1 MEKNSMQNLDTMPKY
16 LLRNFQNWGDRD
28 IAVRKK
34 KYGIWNEYTWKAHY
48 EHTKYFGLGL
58 VALGFQ
64 KKDMAAILGDAD
76 PEWNWAQMAI
86 WSIGA
91 VATGIF
97 TDCLPIEVQ
106 YIAENSDS
114 KFLIVSNQEQVDK
127 GLEIKDN
134 LPMLEK
140 IIYWDKTGM
149 RNYDDSVLIYFY
161 DVVEMGRAFE
171 EKNPDFFEERIAEG
185 KGDDVAMIYYT
196 SGTTGKPKGAVRTY
210 KSLLHTMKAAFEIVP
225 AEKGDDYVALAP
237 PAWIAA
243 LMNEAGHLLKGL
255 IVNYPEKTETVMEDL
270 REISPVVNGGGPR
283 IWEGMVSL
291 IQAKINDAGMI
302 TRALYNLFLP
312 VGYHVADLHLK
323 GEKSPLGW
331 NILYM
336 IANRIVFRPLRDQL
350 GFRKSKY
357 YMTGSA
363 ALSPDTF
370 RYFHAIGCPL
380 RQGYA
385 STEGGTVCGHY
396 GDETNIRFDTIGK
409 PNTGVKVR
417 ISTEGEIQIRS
428 EGLFSEYHKNPDATK
443 EAMEGGW
450 FHTGDAGYITDE
462 GHVVY
467 TDRVSELGELA
478 NGGKYSPQYI
488 EGSFR
493 FSAYIQ
499 EAVSIGGK
507 HREALT
513 AILNIDYNNVGRWA
527 EKRRINYTTYVDLSQ
542 KEEVADLIMNDVHR
556 VNRVLPDKVKVKKF
570 VILNKEIDPDD
581 AEMTRSGKLKRKIF
595 EDKYKDLIDG
605 IYSDKTSVTVDA
617 IVQYRDGKERKITT
631 DLKIWKVEKL

>member
-1 MEKNSMQNLDTMPKY
+1 MEKGSMQNLDTMPKY
-16 LLRNFQNWGDRD
+16 LLRNYRQWGDRD

-34 KYGIWNEYTWKAHY
+34 KYGIWNEYTWKDHY
-48 EHTKYFGLGL
+48 EHIKLFGLGL
-58 VALGFQ
+58 VSLGL
-64 KKDMAAILGDAD
+64 KKGEKAAILGDAD
-76 PEWNWAQMAI
+76 PEWAWAQMAV

-97 TDCLPIEVQ
+97 TDCLPSEVQ
-106 YIAENSDS
+106 YIAGDSDS

-127 GLEIKDN
+127 GLEIRED
-134 LPMLEK
+134 LPILEK
-140 IIYWDKTGM
+140 IIYWDHTGM
-149 RNYDDSVLIYFY
+149 RNYDDPALLYFY
-161 DVVEMGRAFE
+161 DVLEMGKEF
-171 EKNPDFFEERIAEG
+171 EKNNPDYFESSIAEG
-185 KGDDVAMIYYT
+185 NGDDIAMIYYT
-196 SGTTGKPKGAVRTY
+196 SGTTGKPKGAVRTF
-210 KSLLHTMKAAFEIVP
+210 KSLVHTIEASFELVP

-255 IVNYPEKTETVMEDL
+255 IINYPEKAETVMADL

-291 IQAKINDAGMI
+291 IQAKINDAGII
-302 TRALYNLFLP
+302 TRTLYNMFLP

-323 GEKSPLGW
+323 GKKSSFLW
-331 NILYM
+331 NIRYM
-336 IANRIVFRPLRDQL
+336 IANLLVFRPLRNQL
-350 GFRKSKY
+350 GFRKSRY
-357 YMTGSA
+357 FLTGSA

-385 STEGGTVCGHY
+385 STEGGTICGHQ

-409 PNTGVKVR
+409 PLPGVEVR
-417 ISTEGEIQIRS
+417 ISPEGEIQIKS
-428 EGLFSEYHKNPDATK
+428 AGLFSHYYKNPKSTE
-443 EAMEGGW
+443 EAFDDGW
-450 FHTGDAGYITDE
+450 FHTEDAGYITDE
-462 GHVVY
+462 GHIAY
-467 TDRVSELGELA
+467 IDRVSELGTLA

-493 FSAYIQ
+493 FSAYLQ
-499 EAVSIGGK
+499 EAVSVGGE
-507 HREALT
+507 RRDFLT
-513 AILNIDYNNVGRWA
+513 AILNINYDNVGRWA

-542 KEEVADLIMNDVHR
+542 KEEVAALLMKDVQR
-556 VNRVLPDKVKVKKF
+556 VNRVLPDEVKVKKF

-595 EDKYKDLIDG
+595 EGKYKDLING
-605 IYSDKTSVTVDA
+605 LYSEKDSVIVESV
-617 IVQYRDGKERKITT
+617 VQYRDGKERKITT
-631 DLKIWKVEKL
+631 PLKIWKVEKR